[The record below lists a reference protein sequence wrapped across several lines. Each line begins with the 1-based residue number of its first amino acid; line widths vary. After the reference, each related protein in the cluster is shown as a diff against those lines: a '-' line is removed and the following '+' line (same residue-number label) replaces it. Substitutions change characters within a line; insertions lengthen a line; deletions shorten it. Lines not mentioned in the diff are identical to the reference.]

1 MPVYNGQEYLPQALD
16 ALIGQTFDDFEII
29 ISDNVSTDATE
40 SICRAYAARDSR
52 IRYLRRTSNIGATR
66 NFNAVFQAARGE
78 YFKWASHDDLC
89 APTFLER
96 CVAVLDGDSTVEWCH
111 PRSTHIDAAGRPLAL
126 PGMAN
131 VSYGAAG
138 ASSDA
143 PSAKSLGISRESH
156 RASDRFRAVLLGHGG
171 CLDSY
176 GLIRTTAI
184 HRTHLYLP
192 YFGSEK
198 VFIAELALLGRF
210 REIPD
215 VLFYPRVHPHAAG
228 SLPSAA
234 AQVAY
239 TNPQAS
245 RSALRRRLG
254 LLWGYVR
261 IVRRAT
267 LSTTDRALC
276 VMATGRY
283 VLQVH
288 KWRAVLGKALSG
300 GTMADDVRQGL
311 FQEHLAPTGQGTPE
325 AEAHSSNPTVACD
338 AGRAPAGRA
347 HG

>member
-143 PSAKSLGISRESH
+143 PSAKSLGINRESH

-215 VLFYPRVHPHAAG
+215 VLFYPRVHPQRG
-228 SLPSAA
+228 VCW
-234 AQVAY
+234 VASGRFRTY
-239 TNPQAS
+239 CSIRGCIPTRPAVCRAPRH
-245 RSALRRRLG
+245 RSPTRIRRPLVAHCEGALDCCG
-254 LLWGYVR
+254 V
-261 IVRRAT
+261 T
-267 LSTTDRALC
+267 C
-276 VMATGRY
+276 V
-283 VLQVH
+283 
-288 KWRAVLGKALSG
+288 SC
-300 GTMADDVRQGL
+300 
-311 FQEHLAPTGQGTPE
+311 
-325 AEAHSSNPTVACD
+325 AERPCRPPTVPCA
-338 AGRAPAGRA
+338 
-347 HG
+347 